1 MSSATRSLGALRLL
15 LAQLKLE
22 LKHLQLRIEEAD
34 AVIKKTAGDGL
45 PSSSAWNY
53 PVCSLPRDSL
63 SASSERSRTCPVLP
77 CFN

>member
-1 MSSATRSLGALRLL
+1 LRLL

-22 LKHLQLRIEEAD
+22 LKHLQFWIEEAD

-53 PVCSLPRDSL
+53 PVCNLPRDSL
-63 SASSERSRTCPVLP
+63 SASSERSRTCPALP
-77 CFN
+77 YFN

>member
-1 MSSATRSLGALRLL
+1 LRLL
-15 LAQLKLE
+15 LAHLKLE

-45 PSSSAWNY
+45 PSSSARNY
-53 PVCSLPRDSL
+53 PVWSPPRNSL
-63 SASSERSRTCPVLP
+63 SASSERSRTCPALA